1 MLSKQIADKIFDMS
15 FLPSGRLVGIVR
27 RGQRVA
33 FLYWSLPH
41 FEEELIY
48 QTPELELLTW
58 NHHLSIASQ
67 SSTDLV
73 AGLFQSPD
81 HAFRFVVRGTEAIWY
96 QGTNWPRDSR
106 LFLSPNGQRMIA
118 QVGSPVTFYAGSP
131 EESYHR
137 VYQTEGVHPNRQ
149 LRCYGF
155 LSDGEHYLAWGRQR
169 ASLEIH
175 RFPVIFPLREF
186 PLDVRRMLSPV
197 WNPNL
202 DLLIMLSPVWN
213 PNRDAILIRGN
224 QLLFIDL
231 RDWQR
236 SLQIEP
242 LFAKDRPVR
251 PDRFALHPNQDRILC
266 YKEGK
271 DTIEVYSRK
280 AQAIVEGFAWGQ
292 QDYIALGYSHDG
304 LMAFAATQYGEVVVW
319 DVE

>member
-1 MLSKQIADKIFDMS
+1 MLSKKIADKIFDMS

-27 RGQRVA
+27 RGRRVA

-58 NHHLSIASQ
+58 NHHLSVASQ
-67 SSTDLV
+67 SSADLV

-81 HAFRFVVRGTEAIWY
+81 HAFRFVVRGTEVIWY
-96 QGTNWPRDSR
+96 EGTNWPRDSR

-118 QVGSPVTFYAGSP
+118 QVGSQVTFYAGSP
-131 EESYHR
+131 EKSYHR
-137 VYQTEGVHPNRQ
+137 VYQTEGFRPHRQ

-155 LSDGEHYLAWGRQR
+155 LRDGEHYLAWGRQR
-169 ASLEIH
+169 VSVEIH
-175 RFPVIFPLREF
+175 RFPVIFPLREL
-186 PLDVRRMLSPV
+186 PLDIRSMLP
-197 WNPNL
+197 
-202 DLLIMLSPVWN
+202 PVWN
-213 PNRDAILIRGN
+213 PNRDAILIRGS

-236 SLQIEP
+236 SLVVEP
-242 LFAKDRPVR
+242 LFTEDRPVR
-251 PDRFALHPNQDRILC
+251 PNRFALHPNQDRILC
-266 YKEGK
+266 YKEGN

-280 AQAIVEGFAWGQ
+280 AQAMVEGFAWGQ

-304 LMAFAATQYGEVVVW
+304 LMAFAATQDGEVVVW

>member
-1 MLSKQIADKIFDMS
+1 MLSKKIADKIFDMS

-41 FEEELIY
+41 FEEQLIY
-48 QTPELELLTW
+48 QTPDLELLTW

-81 HAFRFVVRGTEAIWY
+81 YAFRFVVRGTEAIWY
-96 QGTNWPRDSR
+96 QGANWPRDSR
-106 LFLSPNGQRMIA
+106 LFLSPDGQRMIA
-118 QVGSPVTFYAGSP
+118 QVGSPVTFYMGSP
-131 EESYHR
+131 EEGYHR
-137 VYQTEGVHPNRQ
+137 VYQTEGVRPNRQ

-169 ASLEIH
+169 VSLEIH
-175 RFPVIFPLREF
+175 RFPVIFPLREL
-186 PLDVRRMLSPV
+186 PLDIRRMST
-197 WNPNL
+197 
-202 DLLIMLSPVWN
+202 PVWN

-224 QLLFIDL
+224 QLLFVDL
-231 RDWQR
+231 RDWQH
-236 SLQIEP
+236 SLRMEP
-242 LFAKDRPVR
+242 LFAEDRPIR
-251 PDRFALHPNQDRILC
+251 PRRFALHPNQDRILC
-266 YKEGK
+266 YKEGT

-280 AQAIVEGFAWGQ
+280 AQAMVEGFAWGKE
-292 QDYIALGYSHDG
+292 DYIALGYSHDG